1 MKTEENK
8 TKVYL
13 NKWIKEKMFED
24 FDEVVSYELE
34 DIKYTLENI
43 KITNQDIMN
52 YTLSP
57 EYFIDEYDSIRFDM
71 LKLILDEKDKMLK
84 MISNYQFYMN

>member
-8 TKVYL
+8 TKEYL

-57 EYFIDEYDSIRFDM
+57 
-71 LKLILDEKDKMLK
+71 
-84 MISNYQFYMN
+84 